1 MSGLAL
7 LLLVGCS
14 GDKGDTATGDAPTW
28 YQDVEPIVTARCAS
42 CHYDGGIAPFA
53 LDSYEAA
60 SARAGAMAS
69 ATSAG
74 VMPPYPPD
82 TSCNSYRYDR
92 SLSDEQIQTLS
103 DWADADAPEGDATNP
118 GAPLDVEVE
127 SLSRV
132 DVELALSEPYTPT
145 DSPDEYRCFP
155 FEWTE
160 GATYVTGFGVTP
172 GEPRVVHHVI
182 AYGIS
187 GDDAEAV
194 AGWDADDPGAGY
206 ACYGGPNPSRGSDD
220 RVSSDWIG
228 GWVPGS
234 SGSDLP
240 EGLGIRI
247 EEGSI
252 IVVQIHYN
260 METAGALPDQT
271 SVQFKIDDAVDDPA
285 TVAKV
290 FDPTWILDEDAMLIP
305 AGEEATYSYDLS
317 LPADL
322 TLYRVGLHMHQ
333 IGQSASLVR
342 IQDDGTETCLLDIPD
357 WDFHW
362 QGSYELAEPLSMDRG
377 DTVRLS
383 CSFDNTGAED
393 VAWGEGSS
401 DEMCLGLA
409 TVTVR

>member
-1 MSGLAL
+1 M
-7 LLLVGCS
+7 
-14 GDKGDTATGDAPTW
+14 
-28 YQDVEPIVTARCAS
+28 
-42 CHYDGGIAPFA
+42 
-53 LDSYEAA
+53 
-60 SARAGAMAS
+60 AGAMAS

-103 DWADADAPEGDATNP
+103 DWADADAPEGDAANP

-155 FEWTE
+155 FEWTG
-160 GATYVTGFGVTP
+160 GATYVTGFGVIP